1 MQGRSQRPDL
11 SFLRFGL
18 LAGSA
23 HCDEGILDL
32 PEGHQDGLLVL
43 GQGLSRL
50 RFGRLLLEAQG
61 LGIEERRGQG
71 EAGTS
76 KGTAPESGKLRTR
89 YPEESRERDFWKAL
103 GLGDPDP
110 GSGRG

>member
-1 MQGRSQRPDL
+1 MSLREAVWARIITAPSQKFDVADHFLGGQQVVGR
-11 SFLRFGL
+11 
-18 LAGSA
+18 AN
-23 HCDEGILDL
+23 CDEGILDL

-71 EAGTS
+71 EAAAS
-76 KGTAPESGKLRTR
+76 KGTAP
-89 YPEESRERDFWKAL
+89 
-103 GLGDPDP
+103 
-110 GSGRG
+110 